1 MLRPYRLEDLC
12 FHTGDLDA
20 VKQKLRVKQPKIE
33 ARSPMLGRQQVHDIV
48 IVPGCLG
55 EHRQRCGHDQDMEQ
69 PPAPQHWRCLKITFQ
84 YHRFSGLK
92 AKQKA
97 EEKKKSKEAEKK
109 DKKKK
114 QSNEAGEDADDWV
127 WDLEGQT
134 WAEMDLTAPPPDEE
148 WWGSNSGF

>member
-1 MLRPYRLEDLC
+1 MENIDNAAGTIKTWNNRLPPN
-12 FHTGDLDA
+12 TGVVLKSPFNIIA
-20 VKQKLRVKQPKIE
+20 SRVSK
-33 ARSPMLGRQQVHDIV
+33 RS
-48 IVPGCLG
+48 
-55 EHRQRCGHDQDMEQ
+55 
-69 PPAPQHWRCLKITFQ
+69 
-84 YHRFSGLK
+84 
-92 AKQKA
+92 QKA

>member
-48 IVPGCLG
+48 IAPGCLG

-134 WAEMDLTAPPPDEE
+134 WAEMDLTAPPDEE

>member
-1 MLRPYRLEDLC
+1 
-12 FHTGDLDA
+12 
-20 VKQKLRVKQPKIE
+20 
-33 ARSPMLGRQQVHDIV
+33 
-48 IVPGCLG
+48 
-55 EHRQRCGHDQDMEQ
+55 MEQ

-84 YHRFSGLK
+84 YRRFSGLK

-134 WAEMDLTAPPPDEE
+134 L
-148 WWGSNSGF
+148 SLIHI